1 MIDSR
6 LYQANYLALPLAAN
20 ENHPLDPQ
28 PNYLIIEDMYGRAIA
43 EIPTIGKMTCQNAKY
58 KIVFRQILPDS
69 PELGRAEKLDEIIF
83 EQDKQFV
90 PVGLVPALSDYNYLA
105 QGIAQVNMMLALFQ
119 FRGVMNGFQLIIDE
133 PVLAQIIL
141 AVYPPPPPPPDEE
154 EPPTEKP
161 STDEPPVDEPPTNE
175 PPAED
180 PPVENPPNEEPPTE
194 T

>member
-6 LYQANYLALPLAAN
+6 LYAANYLALPLAFN
-20 ENHPLDPQ
+20 ESHPLDPQ

-43 EIPTIGKMTCQNAKY
+43 EIPTLGKMTCQNAKY

-69 PELGRAEKLDEIIF
+69 PELGRAEKVDEIIF

-105 QGIAQVNMMLALFQ
+105 QGVQQVNYMLSLFQ
-119 FRGVMNGFQLIIDE
+119 FRGVMQGFQLIIDE
-133 PVLAQIIL
+133 TVLAQIIL
-141 AVYPPPPPPPDEE
+141 AVYPPPPPPEEE
-154 EPPTEKP
+154 EPPTEEP
-161 STDEPPVDEPPTNE
+161 PTEEPPTEEPPTDEPPTEE
-175 PPAED
+175 